1 TYRLPAASG
10 DGYTLLGGPTVITN
24 LAATG
29 PNAQVV
35 ARLWDVASDRMQ
47 TLVTHTLYRPRTDN
61 RGPQVFQ
68 LHPNAWRFA
77 AGHVPKLELL
87 GQSSPYGRAS
97 NGIFTVTVSRL
108 ELRLPTRETPG
119 GKVVKSAAV
128 AVLPPPDR
136 EPTGCDL
143 APLAGCQTASAH
155 GAALA
160 IELGGRGGRG
170 RLGWRWD
177 SMT

>member
-10 DGYTLLGGPTVITN
+10 DGYTLHGGRRIIKKK
-24 LAATG
+24 AATG

-87 GQSSPYGRAS
+87 GQSVPYGRAS
-97 NGIFTVTVSRL
+97 NGSFTVTVSAL
-108 ELRLPTRETPG
+108 ELRLPVHEAPG
-119 GKVVKSAAV
+119 GKTVKAPATPV
-128 AVLPPPDR
+128 EPPAEG
-136 EPTGCDL
+136 EPLGCDL
-143 APLAGCQTASAH
+143 TPRTSCRGLPDGGS
-155 GAALA
+155 AAL
-160 IELGGRGGRG
+160 
-170 RLGWRWD
+170 
-177 SMT
+177 TVT